1 MGLVASIRVALNQV
15 IQISSPDDIEFN
27 ISGDED
33 ECYVFANEL
42 LTDVFMNLF
51 RNAIKYSNQKKRI
64 DVEIESTIM
73 DGKEMCQVR
82 VIDYGRGIEPER
94 KEALFSRF
102 MDGADGTGLGL
113 WVVQALTESFGGM
126 VEVMDRVEGDYSQ
139 GAVFV
144 VSLPACADDD

>member
-73 DGKEMCQVR
+73 DRKHH
-82 VIDYGRGIEPER
+82 YG
-94 KEALFSRF
+94 
-102 MDGADGTGLGL
+102 
-113 WVVQALTESFGGM
+113 W
-126 VEVMDRVEGDYSQ
+126 
-139 GAVFV
+139 
-144 VSLPACADDD
+144 